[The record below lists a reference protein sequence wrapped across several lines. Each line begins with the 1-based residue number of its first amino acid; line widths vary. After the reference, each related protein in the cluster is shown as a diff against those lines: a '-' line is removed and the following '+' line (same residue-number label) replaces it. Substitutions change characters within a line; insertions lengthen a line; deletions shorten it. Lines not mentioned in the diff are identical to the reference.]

1 MINTNNFFNFLNR
14 NGIKFF
20 SGVPDSIL
28 KSTRWNL
35 EKKNGQQ
42 HIITANEGSA
52 IASCAGYFLST
63 GKLSC
68 AYMQNS
74 GLGNAINPFGDV
86 TPPFW
91 INSIMTNSSYSL
103 KLGCIGATT

>member
-28 KSTRWNL
+28 KSTRSNL

-63 GKLSC
+63 GKLDASKEP
-68 AYMQNS
+68 S
-74 GLGNAINPFGDV
+74 H
-86 TPPFW
+86 
-91 INSIMTNSSYSL
+91 SYSPAPSTYQTSYL
-103 KLGCIGATT
+103 LLSSFKLCNFF